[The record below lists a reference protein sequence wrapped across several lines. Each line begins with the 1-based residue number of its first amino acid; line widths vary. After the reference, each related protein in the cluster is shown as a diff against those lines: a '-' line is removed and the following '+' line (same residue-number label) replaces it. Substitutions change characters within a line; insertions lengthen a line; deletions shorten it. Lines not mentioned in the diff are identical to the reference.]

1 MLGSPSRDS
10 YANQG
15 VPSANIMNFG
25 AGSNL
30 QIIDDNKEKKRA
42 DSKNVKVFA
51 ENIPSDDEV
60 EDEVS
65 EAFLASLNPI

>member
-1 MLGSPSRDS
+1 
-10 YANQG
+10 
-15 VPSANIMNFG
+15 MNFG

>member
-1 MLGSPSRDS
+1 
-10 YANQG
+10 
-15 VPSANIMNFG
+15 MNFG

-30 QIIDDNKEKKRA
+30 QIIDDNKEKKRSDA
-42 DSKNVKVFA
+42 KNVKVFA